1 MPVEYVKKGHVAII
15 TMNRP
20 EARNAINGEMAATM
34 EAALDQMESDPEVWV
49 GILTAVG
56 KAFCAGADL
65 KEISAGNGAALST
78 RNGGFAGIA
87 RRERT
92 KPLIA
97 AITGSALAGGT
108 EVALSCDMIIA
119 ADDTNF
125 GLPEVKR
132 SLVAGAGGLFRLPRV
147 IGKAAALEV
156 ILTGDPLSSQRAY
169 ELGMVN
175 KVVPEAEVMAEAE
188 KLAARI
194 TAMRRLPWQPAAPS
208 PSWRRARQMTNS
220 RKPRA
225 PPSPASLTPK
235 TTAKA
240 RKPSSRNAHPSGRAS
255 KRFPICRTFKPPF
268 RETGVA
274 AFVWGADGGTGLFS
288 GFSFLRS
295 AWRMGPAESRIAVR
309 ARVRLRQEAEG
320 CCEGSSVLALH
331 PRLAAAEGES
341 LDGAAEGA
349 HFLLRPLGADQGV
362 AQVVGDHGGFFGRV
376 EIAGAVQFR
385 FEMF

>member
-1 MPVEYVKKGHVAII
+1 MPVEYVKKGNVAII

-20 EARNAINGEMAATM
+20 EARNAINGEMAQTM

-65 KEISAGNGAALST
+65 KEISAGNGGALST
-78 RNGGFAGIA
+78 KKGGFAGIA

-108 EVALSCDMIIA
+108 EIALSCDMIIA

-132 SLVAGAGGLFRLPRV
+132 SLVAGAGGLFRLPRQV
-147 IGKAAALEV
+147 GKAVALEA

-175 KVVPEAEVMAEAE
+175 KVVPEAQVMAEAE

-194 TAMRRLPWQPAAPS
+194 TANAPLAVAAS
-208 PSWRRARQMTNS
+208 RAVAIAATAKTDDELWKDSGVAFASIINTEDY
-220 RKPRA
+220 KEGPRA
-225 PPSPASLTPK
+225 FIEK
-235 TTAKA
+235 
-240 RKPSSRNAHPSGRAS
+240 RA
-255 KRFPICRTFKPPF
+255 P
-268 RETGVA
+268 
-274 AFVWGADGGTGLFS
+274 VWKGK
-288 GFSFLRS
+288 
-295 AWRMGPAESRIAVR
+295 
-309 ARVRLRQEAEG
+309 
-320 CCEGSSVLALH
+320 
-331 PRLAAAEGES
+331 
-341 LDGAAEGA
+341 
-349 HFLLRPLGADQGV
+349 
-362 AQVVGDHGGFFGRV
+362 
-376 EIAGAVQFR
+376 
-385 FEMF
+385 

>member
-65 KEISAGNGAALST
+65 KEISAGNGGALST
-78 RNGGFAGIA
+78 KKGGFAGIA
-87 RRERT
+87 KRERT

-108 EVALSCDMIIA
+108 EIALSCDLIVA

-132 SLVAGAGGLFRLPRV
+132 SLVAGAGGLFRLPRQ
-147 IGKAAALEV
+147 IGKAVALEA

-194 TAMRRLPWQPAAPS
+194 TANAPL
-208 PSWRRARQMTNS
+208 AVFAS
-220 RKPRA
+220 RTVALDAFTKSDDELWKDSGVAFASLVNTEDYKEGPRA
-225 PPSPASLTPK
+225 FIEK
-235 TTAKA
+235 
-240 RKPSSRNAHPSGRAS
+240 RA
-255 KRFPICRTFKPPF
+255 P
-268 RETGVA
+268 
-274 AFVWGADGGTGLFS
+274 VWKGK
-288 GFSFLRS
+288 
-295 AWRMGPAESRIAVR
+295 
-309 ARVRLRQEAEG
+309 
-320 CCEGSSVLALH
+320 
-331 PRLAAAEGES
+331 
-341 LDGAAEGA
+341 
-349 HFLLRPLGADQGV
+349 
-362 AQVVGDHGGFFGRV
+362 
-376 EIAGAVQFR
+376 
-385 FEMF
+385 

>member
-65 KEISAGNGAALST
+65 KEISAGNGGALST
-78 RNGGFAGIA
+78 KKGGFAGIA

-108 EVALSCDMIIA
+108 EIALSCDMIIA

-132 SLVAGAGGLFRLPRV
+132 SLVAGAGGLFRLPRQ
-147 IGKAAALEV
+147 IGKAVALEA

-194 TAMRRLPWQPAAPS
+194 TANAPLAVAAS
-208 PSWRRARQMTNS
+208 RAVAISATSKTDEELWKDSGVAFASIINTEDY
-220 RKPRA
+220 KEGPKAFIEKRA
-225 PPSPASLTPK
+225 P
-235 TTAKA
+235 
-240 RKPSSRNAHPSGRAS
+240 
-255 KRFPICRTFKPPF
+255 
-268 RETGVA
+268 
-274 AFVWGADGGTGLFS
+274 VWKGK
-288 GFSFLRS
+288 
-295 AWRMGPAESRIAVR
+295 
-309 ARVRLRQEAEG
+309 
-320 CCEGSSVLALH
+320 
-331 PRLAAAEGES
+331 
-341 LDGAAEGA
+341 
-349 HFLLRPLGADQGV
+349 
-362 AQVVGDHGGFFGRV
+362 
-376 EIAGAVQFR
+376 
-385 FEMF
+385 

>member
-1 MPVEYVKKGHVAII
+1 
-15 TMNRP
+15 
-20 EARNAINGEMAATM
+20 MAATM

-78 RNGGFAGIA
+78 KKGGFAGIA

-132 SLVAGAGGLFRLPRV
+132 SLVAGAGGLFRLPRQ
-147 IGKAAALEV
+147 IGKAVALEA

-175 KVVPEAEVMAEAE
+175 KVVPEADVMAEAE
-188 KLAARI
+188 KLAGRI
-194 TAMRRLPWQPAAPS
+194 TANAPLAVAAS
-208 PSWRRARQMTNS
+208 RAVAISATSKTDEELWKDSGVAFASIINTEDY
-220 RKPRA
+220 KEGPKAFIEKRA
-225 PPSPASLTPK
+225 P
-235 TTAKA
+235 
-240 RKPSSRNAHPSGRAS
+240 
-255 KRFPICRTFKPPF
+255 
-268 RETGVA
+268 
-274 AFVWGADGGTGLFS
+274 VWKGK
-288 GFSFLRS
+288 
-295 AWRMGPAESRIAVR
+295 
-309 ARVRLRQEAEG
+309 
-320 CCEGSSVLALH
+320 
-331 PRLAAAEGES
+331 
-341 LDGAAEGA
+341 
-349 HFLLRPLGADQGV
+349 
-362 AQVVGDHGGFFGRV
+362 
-376 EIAGAVQFR
+376 
-385 FEMF
+385 